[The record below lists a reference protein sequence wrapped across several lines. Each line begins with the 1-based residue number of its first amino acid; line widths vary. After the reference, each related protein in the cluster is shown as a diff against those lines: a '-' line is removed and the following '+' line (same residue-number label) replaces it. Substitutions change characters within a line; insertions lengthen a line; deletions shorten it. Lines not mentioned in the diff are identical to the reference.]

1 MKNFALVTGIIAL
14 LAAGAWAADFDA
26 KEATAS
32 PNIATPQGYDATYEC
47 KWDSGGGRWWIA
59 WYTGAG
65 SWVGND
71 FDIST
76 IKTYGGMKTLRT
88 ESQFSWPNTGWD
100 GFRVGIYAFAGGIP
114 GSMMWPTGGGGYFF
128 KPSGPAYW
136 QDIPIGWVLPSGVK
150 KFVAA
155 VEQFYN
161 YPNCDPFMLDGNPT
175 FVGHSWQY
183 YEGKWEYYVGSEQ
196 TAPYRNVMVRM
207 VIDNEQNPAV
217 LPMSAGRV
225 KALYY

>member
-217 LPMSAGRV
+217 MPTSFGRV
-225 KALYY
+225 KALYH

>member
-14 LAAGAWAADFDA
+14 LAAGVWAADLDA
-26 KEATAS
+26 KEFTAG
-32 PNIATPQGYDATYEC
+32 PNIVTSPGYDDTRELI
-47 KWDSGGGRWWIA
+47 WDNGGGRWWLA

-76 IKTYGGMKTLRT
+76 IKTYGGIKFIRYRT
-88 ESQFSWPNTGWD
+88 SPTWPNTGWD
-100 GFRVGIYAFAGGIP
+100 GFRFGVYSFAGGIP
-114 GSMMWPTGGGGYFF
+114 GSMMWPTSGGGYFF
-128 KPSGPAYW
+128 VPTGPEGWKECAVT
-136 QDIPIGWVLPSGVK
+136 WVLPSGVR

-155 VEQFYN
+155 MEQFYN
-161 YPNCDPFMLDGNPT
+161 NPNCDPYIVDSTTVFC
-175 FVGHSWQY
+175 GHCWQY
-183 YEGKWEYYVGSEQ
+183 YEGAWSEHQGYQGYKNVGL
-196 TAPYRNVMVRM
+196 RV

-217 LPMSAGRV
+217 IPMSAGRV